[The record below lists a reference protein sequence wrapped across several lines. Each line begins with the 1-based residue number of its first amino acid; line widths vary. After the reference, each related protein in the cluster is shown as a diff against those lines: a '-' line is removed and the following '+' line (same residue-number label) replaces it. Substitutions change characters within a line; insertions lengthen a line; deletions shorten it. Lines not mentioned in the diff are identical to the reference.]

1 MLVLVLE
8 VVVAGFLGVA
18 TRGAAPADIEA
29 GVVVPELCC
38 ELLGAEEAAAVAFF
52 AIVVVG
58 IVQVN

>member
-1 MLVLVLE
+1 M
-8 VVVAGFLGVA
+8 AGFLGVA

-58 IVQVN
+58 IVQINWYS